1 LDYISFDDL
10 EDRINVGKRL
20 FIYLFFSPVDDI
32 FSRLFS
38 GGEKILYNEGFVGEL
53 VEIFIREFRRLCL
66 AFVYLL
72 GL

>member
-1 LDYISFDDL
+1 MDYIAFDDL
-10 EDRINVGKRL
+10 EDRINVGERFL
-20 FIYLFFSPVDDI
+20 IYLFFSPIDDI

-38 GGEKILYNEGFVGEL
+38 GGEKVLYNEGFIGEL
-53 VEIFIREFRRLCL
+53 VEIFIREFRRLRL